1 MLLQHTLSPNAQD
14 VPPAPRRRVSP
25 LWQGDH
31 MSSSDLPDSVF
42 TAFQPVSAALTDLV
56 RSIQINPLQD
66 AAAAVGQ
73 ILQQQ
78 LADINASIAAV
89 QPAALALAS
98 VNADIDQALQAVSRT
113 AAQQM
118 QDALSSI
125 DMTGLARLLQDA
137 QAVQLTD
144 AQWVSASRVLDDAYR
159 SAEAGTADDVPDD
172 LVAGLADTAQTFA
185 SSHEGLGFL
194 TPERQRQ
201 LFAYFCGLLLL
212 AALMQASFTSE
223 TADAVIEKTIA
234 YSPAFVLAVAA
245 AGKAWDKYVRR
256 PEDEEAPAAEDG
268 IEDGTGGRD

>member
-1 MLLQHTLSPNAQD
+1 
-14 VPPAPRRRVSP
+14 
-25 LWQGDH
+25 

-89 QPAALALAS
+89 HPAALALAS

-125 DMTGLARLLQDA
+125 DMTVDMTGLARLLQDV

-245 AGKAWDKYVRR
+245 AGKAWDKHVRR